1 MTSLTTILGCI
12 PMALSRGEGAELFA
26 PIGITVL
33 GGLTASTFLTL
44 LVMPAIYSS
53 LDGLATGIKQRL
65 G

>member
-12 PMALSRGEGAELFA
+12 PMAVSHGEGAELFS

-33 GGLTASTFLTL
+33 GGLTTATFLTL

-53 LDGLATGIKQRL
+53 LEGLAERIKQRS
-65 G
+65 